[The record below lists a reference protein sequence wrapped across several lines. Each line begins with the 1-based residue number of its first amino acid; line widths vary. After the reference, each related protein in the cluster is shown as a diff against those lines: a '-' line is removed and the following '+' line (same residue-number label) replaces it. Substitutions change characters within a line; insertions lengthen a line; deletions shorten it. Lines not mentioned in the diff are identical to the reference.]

1 MVNPEVVGSIPTKTQ
16 KIENPIENPNLR
28 GFELHRPSS
37 KGTTLLLQVIKAII
51 IHSFEYFIL
60 VTGTFFYISTFEGGD
75 W

>member
-16 KIENPIENPNLR
+16 KIENPNLR

-60 VTGTFFYISTFEGGD
+60 VTGTFFYVSTFEGGD